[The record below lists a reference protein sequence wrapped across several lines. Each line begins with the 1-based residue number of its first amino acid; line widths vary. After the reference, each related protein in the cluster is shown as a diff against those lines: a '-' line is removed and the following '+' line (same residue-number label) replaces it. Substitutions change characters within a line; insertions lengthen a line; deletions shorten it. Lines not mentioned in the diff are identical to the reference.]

1 MSDDPNAIATEGSAA
16 ATVATED
23 LRAAGLEQDD
33 AAAPEPLYPLDASA
47 IHARTRPRTIALVW
61 LWELLC
67 AFFIAI
73 PIHAWANQ
81 AWGAHPDG
89 DAMFFKPG
97 AHALMSWLGDEG
109 PGLSIVV
116 RTAFVT
122 FVFTGILGQIVT
134 GALIASLATGHK
146 VGTSGVLRAPRLV
159 RALAIGM
166 SSFSPLMMIGVLAGA
181 VEGFVFGIGYFAS
194 ASLDH
199 ALEPSMGDARS
210 FTARLVVLGV
220 FVVLTLMV
228 GVVADL
234 ARVTVA
240 RNVALGAAS
249 RQSSFMQLRAGIVQA
264 IRTARASLFR
274 ATGAWAW
281 RAALSLAL
289 VYVGAVLGDVTGSRS
304 AGALWLLFL
313 AHQAIVFGRA
323 ALRASWLA
331 NALRLT
337 A

>member
-1 MSDDPNAIATEGSAA
+1 MSSDDPNAIATEGA
-16 ATVATED
+16 ATED

-33 AAAPEPLYPLDASA
+33 AAAPEPLYPLEASA

-61 LWELLC
+61 LWELVC

-122 FVFTGILGQIVT
+122 FVFMGVLGQIVT
-134 GALIASLATGHK
+134 GALIASLATGRK
-146 VGTSGVLRAPRLV
+146 VGTSGVLLLRAPRLV

-166 SSFSPLMMIGVLAGA
+166 SSFSPLMMIAVLAGA
-181 VEGFVFGIGYFAS
+181 LEAFVFGIGYFAS

-210 FTARLVVLGV
+210 FTARLIVLAV

-228 GVVADL
+228 GVVSDL

-281 RAALSLAL
+281 RAALSLSL
-289 VYVGAVLGDVTGSRS
+289 VYAGAVLGDVTGSRGG
-304 AGALWLLFL
+304 GALWLLFL